1 MTSVYVRKRKG
12 ANGKLHLYLD
22 YYPPIFNPVTHQTRR
37 HESLKMFI
45 YENPKNLMEKNFN
58 DEMMKIAETI
68 RCQRSIS
75 VMNNDIGFIEE
86 SFAEKD
92 FLAFFEMVSKDKHK
106 NWTFALKYFTKFVN
120 GKCRF
125 RDLSVQLMEDYKVWL
140 LNGAGHR
147 PGSKDRKISNNTA
160 SKYYLILRAVLRHAY
175 RGKCIKENINDY
187 LENIPTKKTRRE
199 FLTIDEII
207 RLSKAE
213 CMYDVLKRAGMFSIL
228 SGLRI
233 SDIRTLDWSH
243 ICEAPD
249 GKPCIRKKIEK
260 TDTEETIYI
269 SEQALAYCGDRK
281 RTGLI
286 FADLQPKMLS
296 YPLKHWLK
304 AAHIHKNISFHCFR
318 HTYATLLMS
327 QGVDIYTVS
336 RQMTHTNVKTTQIYL
351 HMVDSRAREAADIS
365 VIENL

>member
-12 ANGKLHLYLD
+12 ANGKMHLYLD
-22 YYPPIFNPVTHQTRR
+22 YYPPIFNPVTHETRR
-37 HESLKMFI
+37 HESLKLFI
-45 YENPKNLMEKNFN
+45 YENPKNVMEKNYN
-58 DEMMKIAETI
+58 EEMMKLAEAI

-75 VMNNDIGFIEE
+75 IMNHDLGFIEE
-86 SFAEKD
+86 SFAEKS
-92 FLAFFEMVSKDKHK
+92 FLDFFELVSKDKHQ
-106 NWTFALKYFTKFVN
+106 NWTFARRYFTKFVH

-125 RDLSVQLMEDYKVWL
+125 KDLSVRLMEEYKIWL
-140 LNGAGHR
+140 LNGAGHH
-147 PGSKDRKISNNTA
+147 PGSKIKKISNNTA
-160 SKYYLILRAVLRHAY
+160 SKYYLILRAVLRLAY

-199 FLTIDEII
+199 FLTIEEIV

-228 SGLRI
+228 TGLRI
-233 SDIRTLDWSH
+233 SDIRTIDWGH

-249 GKPCIRKKIEK
+249 GMPCIRKKIEK

-269 SEQALAYCGDRK
+269 SEQALKYCGERK
-281 RTGLI
+281 NTGLI
-286 FADLQPKMLS
+286 FGDLEQKMLS
-296 YPLKHWLK
+296 YPLKKWLE
-304 AAHIHKNISFHCFR
+304 AAHINKNISFHCFR

-327 QGVDIYTVS
+327 NGVDIYTVS

-351 HMVDSRAREAADIS
+351 HMVDSRAREAADTS
-365 VIENL
+365 VIDKL